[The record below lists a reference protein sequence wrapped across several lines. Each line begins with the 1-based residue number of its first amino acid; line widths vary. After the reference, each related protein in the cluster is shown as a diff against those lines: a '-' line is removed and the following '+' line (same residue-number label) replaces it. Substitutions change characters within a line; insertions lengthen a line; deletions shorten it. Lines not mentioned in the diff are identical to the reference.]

1 MKITLIKNLSG
12 VTGGCISTILGTAV
26 CPMCGSKIPVEVAN
40 SGDQKESAWFIYHEK
55 LGGGYCP
62 GSEIDAI
69 KLEKM
74 AGLISEIKKLGFI
87 VADII
92 NRDPAGEAQK
102 IIAYLLGRACY
113 VVVDFSDGD
122 FLEIEV
128 TGQFLP
134 DIISENKNDE
144 LFDNIPLN
152 DKNSRGSQY
161 TNGYCSDLLEKGFF
175 CKGHKC
181 KRQEISLALS
191 SFLISTQDSLAEQFR
206 CHYIL
211 MWFASACV
219 CQSNSY
225 DEETASAINRSVADK
240 FPAEMFS
247 ADTELITEVR

>member
-1 MKITLIKNLSG
+1 VLAGVLKNCGKLLQEAEMKITPIKNSRG
-12 VTGGCISTILGTAV
+12 VAGGCIDIILSTVV
-26 CPMCGSKIPVEVAN
+26 CSMCGSSVPVEVAN
-40 SGDQKESAWFIYHEK
+40 PGDQKESAWFIYHEK

-144 LFDNIPLN
+144 LFDNIPLMTKIPGEVN
-152 DKNSRGSQY
+152 TQMDIVLICLKKDFFVRDINVKDKKYLWR
-161 TNGYCSDLLEKGFF
+161 
-175 CKGHKC
+175 
-181 KRQEISLALS
+181 
-191 SFLISTQDSLAEQFR
+191 
-206 CHYIL
+206 
-211 MWFASACV
+211 
-219 CQSNSY
+219 
-225 DEETASAINRSVADK
+225 
-240 FPAEMFS
+240 
-247 ADTELITEVR
+247 

>member
-1 MKITLIKNLSG
+1 MKIKPIKNPEGIL
-12 VTGGCISTILGTAV
+12 GGYIDTILGTAV
-26 CPMCGSKIPVEVAN
+26 CPMCGSKIPVEIART
-40 SGDQKESAWFIYHEK
+40 GDSKKSAWFIYHEK

-62 GSEIDAI
+62 GSKINAS

-74 AGLISEIKKLGFI
+74 AGLISEIKKLGF
-87 VADII
+87 VVVDII
-92 NRDPAGEAQK
+92 NRDLTGEEQK
-102 IIAYLLGRACY
+102 IIAHLPGRACY
-113 VVVDFSDGD
+113 VSIKYIGNS
-122 FLEIEV
+122 LEIEV
-128 TGQFLP
+128 VGQFLL
-134 DIISENKNDE
+134 DVISENKGDE
-144 LFDNIPLN
+144 LFDDIPLN

-225 DEETASAINRSVADK
+225 DKETASAINRSVADK